1 MGTMRKIFMS
11 ALIIAALAGWSGAQ
25 STPEPSN
32 APPQETAASP
42 NSATQAQGSSS
53 FPAGTII
60 PVELSKSL
68 DAKKAKAG
76 DKIEAK
82 IPADLLSKGKIV
94 IPRNAKVIGHV
105 ADAKAHSK
113 ESPDSRVSI
122 AFDQIVLKDGREIPL
137 QVVVQAI
144 ARPLQPA
151 VASDTHMNEG
161 AGMPSGSPST
171 AGGSGMGASVPSRTT
186 ERVASIPTDAGSNS
200 PPPTTV
206 APLGPTSQGVV
217 GMKGLSLDSSGQA
230 SVVSSQTD
238 NVHLDSGTQ
247 LILRTQ

>member
-1 MGTMRKIFMS
+1 MGTMKRIFL
-11 ALIIAALAGWSGAQ
+11 AGLIIAALTGWLGAQ
-25 STPEPSN
+25 SPPEPSN
-32 APPQETAASP
+32 APQATAASP
-42 NSATQAQGSSS
+42 NSATEAHASSS
-53 FPAGTII
+53 FPVGTII

-68 DAKKAKAG
+68 DAKKAKVG
-76 DKIEAK
+76 DRIEGK
-82 IPADLLSKGKIV
+82 IPTDLLSQGKIV
-94 IPRNAKVIGHV
+94 IPRNTKVIGHV

-113 ESPDSRVSI
+113 GSPDSRVSL
-122 AFDQIVLKDGREIPL
+122 AFDQLIMKDGREIPL

-151 VASDTHMNEG
+151 VGSDTHMNEG
-161 AGMPSGSPST
+161 AGVPSASPST
-171 AGGSGMGASVPSRTT
+171 TGGGGMGASAPRST
-186 ERVASIPTDAGSNS
+186 ERVASIPTATSGSDT
-200 PPPTTV
+200 PPPTTL

-217 GMKGLSLDSSGQA
+217 GMKGLSLESSGQA

>member
-1 MGTMRKIFMS
+1 MFMS
-11 ALIIAALAGWSGAQ
+11 GLIVVAFAGWSGAQ
-25 STPEPSN
+25 STPESSN
-32 APPQETAASP
+32 RAPQGTAPSP
-42 NSATQAQGSSS
+42 NSAAQAQGSSS

-82 IPADLLSKGKIV
+82 IPTDLLSQGKIV
-94 IPRNAKVIGHV
+94 IPRNTKVIGHV
-105 ADAKAHSK
+105 ADTKAHSK
-113 ESPDSRVSI
+113 ESPDSRVGLT
-122 AFDQIVLKDGREIPL
+122 FDQLVMKDGREIPL

-171 AGGSGMGASVPSRTT
+171 AGGGGMGASRTT
-186 ERVASIPTDAGSNS
+186 ERVASIPTNTGSDS